1 MIKFNEFKG
10 FFRPDLVVTHLEN
23 LPKIET
29 PVMDLIFTER
39 VQLPFPLVSVDELK
53 TVLNELP
60 VVRRGGMAVPATSDN
75 AIEINTIEPLP
86 VRMTE
91 QVMARDLLD
100 LQTLTGTNRDLWV
113 KNKLDKMRRVYR
125 KTVEG
130 LCAVSLTGN
139 IFWPMHMEGAK
150 YDDYEVNYGTPES
163 IVIEKKWDL
172 ADAVVKDVFKSLKA
186 MKKALKANG
195 YGSNLEVWAGDKAFE
210 TLFGLTDHHPA
221 KSSVPVTVSESHID
235 VSGFKVKDR
244 SETYRN
250 PATGAL
256 HSIVEEDEIVM
267 IAKDAG
273 HKLAYCAV
281 DDFDANFQATPFFVK
296 PVKTD
301 EPSAIRLIGEGKPLP
316 IVNVKGIC
324 KAKVVSL

>member
-1 MIKFNEFKG
+1 VIKFGDIKG

-23 LPKIET
+23 LPQLET
-29 PVMDLIFTER
+29 PVMDLIFADR
-39 VQLPFPLVSVDELK
+39 VQLPFPLVSVEEMK
-53 TVLNELP
+53 AVLNELP
-60 VVRRGGMAVPATSDN
+60 VVRRGGMAIPATSN
-75 AIEINTIEPLP
+75 NSVEINTIEPLP

-91 QVMARDLLD
+91 HLAARDLLD
-100 LQTLTGTNRDLWV
+100 LYALNGMNRELWV

-125 KTVEG
+125 KTVES
-130 LCAVSLTGN
+130 LCAVSLTGK
-139 IFWPMHMEGAK
+139 IVWPMHMGGAN
-150 YDDYEVNYGTPES
+150 YEDYEVSYGTPEN
-163 IVIEKKWDL
+163 VAIEKKWDVEG
-172 ADAVVKDVFKSLKA
+172 ADIKDVFKSLKA

-195 YGSNLEVWAGDKAFE
+195 YGSNLEVWAGDQAYE

-250 PATGAL
+250 PATGDMHAV
-256 HSIVEEDEIVM
+256 VEEDEIVM

-301 EPSAIRLIGEGKPLP
+301 EPSAISLIGEGKPLP

-324 KAKVVSL
+324 KAKVVTL

>member
-1 MIKFNEFKG
+1 MINFKDVKG

-23 LPKIET
+23 LPTLKT
-29 PVMDLIFTER
+29 PVMDLIFSDR
-39 VQLPFPLVSVDELK
+39 VQLPFPLVSVDEMK
-53 TVLNELP
+53 AVLNELP
-60 VVRRGGMAVPATSDN
+60 VVKRGGMAIPATTDN
-75 AIEINTIEPLP
+75 SIEIKTIEPLP

-91 QVMARDLLD
+91 QISARDLLD
-100 LQTLTGTNRDLWV
+100 LYALKGTNRDLWV

-130 LCAVSLTGN
+130 LCAVSLTGR
-139 IFWPMHMEGAK
+139 IVWPMLMDGTN
-150 YDDYEVNYGTPES
+150 YLDYEVDYGTPES
-163 IVIEKKWDL
+163 VVIEKKWD
-172 ADAVVKDVFKSLKA
+172 AEGAVIKDVFKSLKA

-195 YGSNLEVWAGDKAFE
+195 YGSNLEVWAGDQAYE

-221 KSSVPVTVSESHID
+221 KSSVPVTVNESHIE

-250 PATGAL
+250 PATEAM
-256 HSIVEEDEIVM
+256 HSVVEEDEIVM

-324 KAKVVSL
+324 RAKVVTL